1 MNFARVVRAVF
12 GVLLLTSAT
21 ACNNP
26 AAPANLAAFSQKDLQ
41 IGSGPAAEKGNVLSV
56 NYTGWL
62 YDVTKT
68 DQKGPVFDTT
78 TGRGPFS
85 FTLGTNEVIPG
96 WDQGIVGMQVGG
108 IRRLVIPPSL
118 AYGSVRNSA
127 VPPNSTLI
135 FEVEL
140 LSIQ

>member
-1 MNFARVVRAVF
+1 MNVVRVVRSVIPLLVLAAAVGCGNPTAPTNLAVF
-12 GVLLLTSAT
+12 
-21 ACNNP
+21 
-26 AAPANLAAFSQKDLQ
+26 SQRDLQ
-41 IGSGPAAEKGNVLSV
+41 AGSGPAAEKGNVLSV

-62 YDVTKT
+62 YDVTKP
-68 DQKGPVFDTT
+68 DQKGPIFDTT
-78 TGRGPFS
+78 QGREPFS
-85 FTLGTNEVIPG
+85 FTLGTNQVIPG
-96 WDQGIVGMQVGG
+96 WDQGLVGLQVGG

-118 AYGSVRNSA
+118 AYGPLRNSS